1 MRIVAPLQK
10 KTTNLYN
17 KQCHILH
24 FKVSPTPTG
33 RVFFFKFCLLGTS
46 MYTQNPLPEIETKK
60 KFKNQKKGFLVFL
73 YKQYDPQPEI
83 FIPLGSWSLRKM
95 INRYTDRRM
104 EISTYKVNPLRGWFS
119 ENFNCDNIFD
129 TFKKIFPNTYHSNIL
144 YINHVSF

>member
-1 MRIVAPLQK
+1 MSHLTFQSV
-10 KTTNLYN
+10 TNAN
-17 KQCHILH
+17 RQS
-24 FKVSPTPTG
+24 F
-33 RVFFFKFCLLGTS
+33 FFFKFCLLGSS

-104 EISTYKVNPLRGWFS
+104 EISTYKVNPLRG
-119 ENFNCDNIFD
+119 
-129 TFKKIFPNTYHSNIL
+129 
-144 YINHVSF
+144 